1 MRIRGG
7 HRAREPLEISKICI
21 DKVNE
26 MATQLLMGEFLLVHK
41 TVKKINNA
49 FTSWSQQL
57 DSRADERYM
66 SCDKSSFKTKV
77 TGLDRLRRKEPMERC
92 R

>member
-7 HRAREPLEISKICI
+7 HRAGEPLGISKICI

-41 TVKKINNA
+41 TVKKSTMHSQVGANNLIA
-49 FTSWSQQL
+49 EQMKDTWVL
-57 DSRADERYM
+57 I
-66 SCDKSSFKTKV
+66 KV
-77 TGLDRLRRKEPMERC
+77 ALKGRWQGWIG
-92 R
+92 